1 MVTVIAVIAVS
12 ATATTLIATIVIT
25 AIVEIRSTVTARA
38 TILKFDLCHDEY
50 SVHVVISFYL
60 HQVTP
65 GN

>member
-1 MVTVIAVIAVS
+1 MVTVIAAS
-12 ATATTLIATIVIT
+12 ATTRIATIVIT
-25 AIVEIRSTVTARA
+25 AIVETRSTARA